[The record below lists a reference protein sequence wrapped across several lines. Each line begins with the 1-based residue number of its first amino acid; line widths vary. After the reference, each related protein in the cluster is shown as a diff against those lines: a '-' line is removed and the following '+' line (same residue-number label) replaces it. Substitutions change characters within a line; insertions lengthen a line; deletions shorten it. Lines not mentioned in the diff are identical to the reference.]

1 MKKFKK
7 YISLVLI
14 MYMLISPVY
23 TNALSIEEIK
33 EEKIKIKEEIS
44 KKENMKIENISNK
57 VNYDSLKNTDEIVK
71 LLDESLE
78 SSKKAKEL
86 LDEVNL
92 LLNNIEEKN
101 AKLSNIEVKEE
112 YDALVKEIE
121 EDEKKANDLK
131 KEALNYNKLA
141 LEKY

>member
-14 MYMLISPVY
+14 MYILISPVY

-86 LDEVNL
+86 LGEVNL

-112 YDALVKEIE
+112 YDSLVKEIE

-131 KEALNYNKLA
+131 KEALSF
-141 LEKY
+141 